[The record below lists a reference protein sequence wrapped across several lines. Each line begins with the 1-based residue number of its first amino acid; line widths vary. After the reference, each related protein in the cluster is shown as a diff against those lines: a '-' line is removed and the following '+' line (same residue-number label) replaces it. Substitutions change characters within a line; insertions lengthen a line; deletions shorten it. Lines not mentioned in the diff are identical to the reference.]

1 MSRRQQRGMSLVV
14 AIFLVVVIAS
24 LSAFAVTTGTATRQS
39 TNLQL
44 QSDRALAAARA
55 GAEWGAYR
63 ALVQNA
69 CAGATNVAMNA
80 GAIRGFQVTVTCLA
94 NTLHGTYRVADI
106 QSEARSGVFGSPDYA
121 YRSITV
127 RYSNGGP

>member
-1 MSRRQQRGMSLVV
+1 MSLVV

-44 QSDRALAAARA
+44 QADRALAAARA

-63 ALVQNA
+63 TLVQSA
-69 CAGATNVAMNA
+69 CPGATNVPMNA

-94 NTLHGTYRVADI
+94 NTNHGTYRVADI
-106 QSEARSGVFGSPDYA
+106 QSVARWGVFGSPDYA